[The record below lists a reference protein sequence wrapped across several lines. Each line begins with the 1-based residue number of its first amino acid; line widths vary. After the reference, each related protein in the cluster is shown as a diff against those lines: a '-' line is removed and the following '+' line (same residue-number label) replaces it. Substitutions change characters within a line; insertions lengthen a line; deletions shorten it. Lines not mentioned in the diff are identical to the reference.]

1 MSGGSARDDSRG
13 GGVQESLGPGTG
25 AEHGAA
31 SASVQGWFWS
41 ALAVAPG
48 PVGQPIKSLAHG

>member
-1 MSGGSARDDSRG
+1 MSAGSARDDSRG
-13 GGVQESLGPGTG
+13 RGVQESLGPGAG
-25 AEHGAA
+25 AQRGA
-31 SASVQGWFWS
+31 VQGWFQE